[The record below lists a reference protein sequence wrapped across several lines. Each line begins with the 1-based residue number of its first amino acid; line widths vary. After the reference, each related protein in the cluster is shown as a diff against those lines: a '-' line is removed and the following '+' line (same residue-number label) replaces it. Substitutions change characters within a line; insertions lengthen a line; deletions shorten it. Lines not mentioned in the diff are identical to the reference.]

1 MKIIEFIISFF
12 AWLEIAVS
20 PLIIGCVIGMI
31 VYSEV
36 PREKGIIIGITIVV
50 LGLIIGIVWAIRIWK
65 KRETVEFMSRLTANP
80 ELHNEDEAE

>member
-20 PLIIGCVIGMI
+20 PLIIGCVIGLI
-31 VYSEV
+31 VYSQV
-36 PREKGIIIGITIVV
+36 PTEKGIVVGITIAI
-50 LGLIIGIVWAIRIWK
+50 LGLVIGIVWATRIWK
-65 KRETVEFMSRLTANP
+65 RRGTVEFMSRLTANA